1 LAGYREQ
8 VIPCT
13 TRQFVLK
20 RQYCYTRSNGFT
32 LSRTINKF
40 CNTNDELCRYYIV
53 SYKLADEHGQPS
65 SANFM
70 NFSKIHGNA
79 KNSKDMYHRTKP
91 SVINAIGNYGKTLKP
106 KEIISA
112 IEKDSGGCYSSASK
126 SDVVRDRR
134 QVYNKIRNIP
144 DRPKARNTGKV
155 KITD

>member
-1 LAGYREQ
+1 
-8 VIPCT
+8 
-13 TRQFVLK
+13 
-20 RQYCYTRSNGFT
+20 
-32 LSRTINKF
+32 
-40 CNTNDELCRYYIV
+40 V

-155 KITD
+155 KITDYSKVLLMLNENDFVKDVSFHTRNKRGNTNF